1 MKTSERG
8 LAEIA
13 SHEGIVMS
21 KYKDSVGV
29 WTIGI
34 GHTKNAGVPDPEK
47 LIDALSLDKIMQ
59 IFASDIKKFETR
71 VLSAFTRTL
80 TQAQFDAAVSFD
92 FNTGGIHRASW
103 VKQFN
108 KGQDQA
114 ARHSFMKW
122 RKPREIIP
130 RRQAECD
137 LFFDGRYSGNGK
149 VNVYRATSKGRVMWS
164 SGKQVQLP
172 NFTFKNDDK
181 PSAVPNPHTTKD
193 ITLNYRK
200 IAGSF
205 AVIITLLAAFW
216 TPFRLKVINIINSL
230 R

>member
-34 GHTKNAGVPDPEK
+34 GHTKNAGAPDPEK
-47 LIDALSLDKIMQ
+47 LKNALSLDKIMQ
-59 IFASDIKKFETR
+59 IFASDIKKFENR

-92 FNTGGIHRASW
+92 FNTGGILRASW

-108 KGQDQA
+108 KGDDQA

-130 RRQAECD
+130 RRQAECN
-137 LFFDGRYSGNGK
+137 LFFDGRYSANGK
-149 VNVYRATSKGRVMWS
+149 VNVYRATSVGRVMWS

-172 NFTFKNDDK
+172 NLSFANDDAT
-181 PSAVPNPHTTKD
+181 SATSNRIIPKD
-193 ITLNYRK
+193 NTMNYHK

-205 AVIITLLAAFW
+205 AVIIALLATAW
-216 TPFRLKVINIINSL
+216 TPLRLKIKHAFNRL